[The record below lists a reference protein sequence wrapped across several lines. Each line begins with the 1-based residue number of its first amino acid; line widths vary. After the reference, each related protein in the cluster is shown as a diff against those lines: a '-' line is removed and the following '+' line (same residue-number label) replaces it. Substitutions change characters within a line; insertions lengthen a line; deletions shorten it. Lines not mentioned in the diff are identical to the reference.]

1 MDTSASDNEER
12 LPLTGRV
19 VIQGLVFTW
28 ACESGAMLKVQH
40 PQYGMRIVSLDRH
53 YEPEILAKLTALGMM
68 GGFMFSEYSESS
80 VYG

>member
-1 MDTSASDNEER
+1 MNASVPDREQH

-40 PQYGMRIVSLDRH
+40 PQYGTRIVPQGRH
-53 YEPEILAKLTALGMM
+53 YEPEILAKLTALGMLATQTTLP
-68 GGFMFSEYSESS
+68 S
-80 VYG
+80 

>member
-1 MDTSASDNEER
+1 MNASIADQEEH

-40 PQYGMRIVSLDRH
+40 PQYGMRVVPLGRH
-53 YEPEILAKLTALGMM
+53 YEPAILAKLTALGMLATQQ
-68 GGFMFSEYSESS
+68 Y
-80 VYG
+80 